1 MSVNKIQLTPNG
13 FTNKQLVIP
22 VQLTWDYLGLDQS
35 IDEYEQKIIT
45 DVTGKYGDFEVTR
58 FAHEPIEVNDPNS
71 NTPFEL
77 TDIQYEFNFYSG
89 GSLDNSANWRNNY
102 MSEGFTPQEI
112 YYYNN
117 NFANSFFKLDLYDS
131 VDAKRQTNYITII
144 IPTQQGLTMEAL
156 MQRTLVNIKKPY
168 FVLDY
173 VGDKEG
179 FFIYWLKKRN
189 FLNIDTFYMT
199 AKFYDAETG
208 RFKKMMNMPQSSI
221 GGNFNDDDIQPQS
234 AALNAKFTFDS
245 TKYFYYRV
253 KLDYNKQTYQ
263 VFNMNPFQTLYS
275 SLDNRAGA
283 TIPIKWYEYVNPK

>member
-1 MSVNKIQLTPNG
+1 MSVNKVQIRTNG
-13 FTNKQLVIP
+13 ATDKQLVIP

-35 IDEYEQKIIT
+35 ITEYEETIIK
-45 DVTGKYGDFEVTR
+45 DVTGKYGDFEVNR
-58 FAHEPIEVNDPNS
+58 FAHEPIEVYDPNS

-89 GSLDNSANWRNNY
+89 GSLNSPSSWRNNY
-102 MSEGFTPQEI
+102 MSEGFTPQDI

-117 NFANSFFKLDLYDS
+117 NFANSFFKLDLYDNIDS
-131 VDAKRQTNYITII
+131 KRQTNYITII
-144 IPTQQGLTMEAL
+144 IPTQQGLTMETL

-189 FLNIDTFYMT
+189 FLDIDTFYMT
-199 AKFYDAETG
+199 AKFYDAEVG

-221 GGNFNDDDIQPQS
+221 IGD
-234 AALNAKFTFDS
+234 KFTFDS

-253 KLDYNKQTYQ
+253 KLNYDKQTYQ
-263 VFNMNPFQTLYS
+263 VFNVNPFQTLYS
-275 SLDNRAGA
+275 ALDNRAGA